1 MKFFRWYGVL
11 VIFAVMWLGTS
22 MVYWSQLRD
31 QAVHE
36 AQEHGQEFKEDE
48 FRTEFWAGFFENH
61 QSEYAQL
68 FFQGLFIG
76 AMGVVLF
83 KKEKEDILRIEQKLD
98 RLLAEQGVSKKQL
111 KELQK
116 VD

>member
-1 MKFFRWYGVL
+1 MKFFKWYGVL

-22 MVYWSQLRD
+22 FAYWTTLRD
-31 QAVHE
+31 RMVHE
-36 AQEHGQEFKEDE
+36 AEEHGQEFKEDE
-48 FRTEFWAGFFENH
+48 FRTEYWAGYFENH

-68 FFQGLFIG
+68 FFQALFIG

-98 RLLAEQGVSKKQL
+98 HLLVENNVSPQKL
-111 KELQK
+111 AALQK
-116 VD
+116 VE